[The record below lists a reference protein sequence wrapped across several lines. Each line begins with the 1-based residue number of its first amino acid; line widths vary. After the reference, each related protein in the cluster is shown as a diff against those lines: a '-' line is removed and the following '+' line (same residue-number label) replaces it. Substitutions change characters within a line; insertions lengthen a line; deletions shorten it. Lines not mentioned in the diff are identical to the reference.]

1 MDTRKTLRM
10 GAMERWGQVR
20 IGVMSAADEP
30 GAENARLR
38 VMSSAGSSTVRVL
51 LGQSEL
57 VDGAGTVTLHA
68 LDLHHAAEGDD
79 PDVTGRGSV
88 EVSFDEVT
96 EAEPEGDA
104 R

>member
-1 MDTRKTLRM
+1 METSQTLRM
-10 GAMERWGQVR
+10 GAMVRWGSVR

-38 VMSSAGSSTVRVL
+38 VMSPAGTTTVRVP
-51 LGQSEL
+51 LGESVL
-57 VDGAGTVTLHA
+57 VEGVGTVSLHA
-68 LDLHHAAEGDD
+68 LNLHHPGDGDD

-88 EVSFDEVT
+88 EVSFD
-96 EAEPEGDA
+96 AYADHSGDA